1 MLETLPLGV
10 LALGG
15 AIILGLAI
23 YAGWLLAKLRHQTKL
38 QAAQMDAATKK
49 RNLKIIESV
58 DVIAMAT
65 LQEQCDFS
73 EAAIRLFMIMDHLQG
88 EKRVDYPTRYPA
100 LYELYDVVKDMPR
113 GDARKAIDK
122 KERMRDNMVRMKT
135 EARLQ
140 QAIHTELEE
149 ILAFTGAKMTPIRTL
164 AS

>member
-1 MLETLPLGV
+1 METLPIGV

-15 AIILGLAI
+15 AIILGLAG
-23 YAGWLLAKLRHQTKL
+23 YAGWLLAKLRQQTKM
-38 QAAQMDAATKK
+38 QERAMNEAIKQ

-65 LQEQCDFS
+65 LQEQCDLS
-73 EAAIRLFMIMDHLQG
+73 EAAIRLYMIMDHLQG
-88 EKRVDYPTRYPA
+88 DKRVDFPTRFPA

-113 GDARKAIDK
+113 GDARKQIEKRDRMRFDM
-122 KERMRDNMVRMKT
+122 ERMKA
-135 EARLQ
+135 ESRLQ

-149 ILAFTGAKMTPIRTL
+149 ILAFTGAKMTPVRTL

>member
-10 LALGG
+10 MALGG
-15 AIILGLAI
+15 VIILGLAS
-23 YAGWLLAKLRHQTKL
+23 YAGWLLSKLRRQTRF
-38 QAAQMDAATKK
+38 QAAQQKAAITQ
-49 RNLKIIESV
+49 RNNKIIESV

-65 LQEQCDFS
+65 LQEQCDLS

-88 EKRVDYPTRYPA
+88 EKRVDYPTRFPA

-113 GDARKAIDK
+113 GDARKAIPK
-122 KERMRDNMVRMKT
+122 KERMRHDLERMKAET
-135 EARLQ
+135 RLQ
-140 QAIHTELEE
+140 DAIKIELEE

>member
-1 MLETLPLGV
+1 METLPIGV

-15 AIILGLAI
+15 AIILGLAG
-23 YAGWLLAKLRHQTKL
+23 YAGWLLAKLRQQTKM
-38 QAAQMDAATKK
+38 QEKAMNEAIKQ

-65 LQEQCDFS
+65 LQEQCDLS
-73 EAAIRLFMIMDHLQG
+73 EAAIRLYMIMDHLQG
-88 EKRVDYPTRYPA
+88 DKRVDFPTRFPA

-113 GDARKAIDK
+113 GDARKQIEKRDRMRFDM
-122 KERMRDNMVRMKT
+122 ERMKA
-135 EARLQ
+135 ESRLQ

-149 ILAFTGAKMTPIRTL
+149 ILAFTGAKMTPVRTL